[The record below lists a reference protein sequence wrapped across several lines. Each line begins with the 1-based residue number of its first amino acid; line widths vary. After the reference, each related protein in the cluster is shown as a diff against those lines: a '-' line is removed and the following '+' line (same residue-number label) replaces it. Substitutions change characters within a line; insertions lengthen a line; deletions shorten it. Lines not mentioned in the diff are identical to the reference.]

1 MEKSHQHIRERI
13 EMIRRE
19 PQSHEPIL
27 EGSFLLHTFLNVGW
41 KTDNWYLPF
50 FKEDSPSIVSCE
62 SNRSYCLSKTLEV
75 ASDWTWKSLP
85 GFPIPRSKWKRASQE
100 RGIKLKTVDAACSPD
115 LSFGIQRLVQMHSK
129 VTYVVGTGKSVNIS
143 HEPQPCFQA
152 CHLPLK
158 YQRTQPRRKGQ
169 RIVSALL

>member
-115 LSFGIQRLVQMHSK
+115 LSFGIGSSKCTRKSPMSLVPESQLTFHTNRNLAFK
-129 VTYVVGTGKSVNIS
+129 PVT
-143 HEPQPCFQA
+143 F
-152 CHLPLK
+152 HLS
-158 YQRTQPRRKGQ
+158 TKGLNPEG
-169 RIVSALL
+169 RARGS